1 VLRFE
6 ECSAPAF
13 DRPVS
18 RSRPASLPVL
28 VLRSLVCLPLAC
40 GGEPE
45 ADSRA
50 PAADSAV
57 PPAVAEIFTDSSAA
71 TGLDFVHFNGM
82 SGEYYMAE
90 ILSPG
95 GALVD
100 LDNDGDLD
108 VYLLQGHML
117 GTGKALEDALYPP
130 RHPEPLTDRLYR
142 NELEVSPDGQRTLR
156 FTDVTEESIPQTTG
170 YGVGVAA
177 GDYDNDGRI
186 DLYLANLRANQ
197 LLHNNG
203 DGSFTDVTTEAGVGD
218 SRWSAAAA
226 FFDYD
231 RDGWLDLFVGNYVA
245 FPFDE
250 PVSCRDVTG
259 ARDYC
264 GPDSY
269 PSIPDRLYHNRG
281 DGSFED
287 VTERAGL
294 STFLGPALGVV
305 TADLNGDG
313 WPDIYVANDGHPN
326 NLWLNRADG
335 TFVDEALV
343 GGCAVNASGKAEGS
357 MGVDAA
363 DFDRDGD
370 LDLFMTHLATET
382 NTLFRNDGQGLFSDH
397 TNAAGLAAPS
407 RPHTAFG
414 TGWLDYDN
422 DGWLDLVAVNGA
434 VRKLEA
440 LARANDP
447 FPLHEPNQL
456 FRNLGGSRFE
466 EVSAQAGEAF
476 IRSEVSRAA
485 VLGDV
490 DNDGDT
496 DILLA
501 NNNGPAR
508 LLINSVGHRRH
519 WLGLRLLSGEPPRD
533 TPDAR
538 AALLREGKPA
548 AWGRVRTAGG
558 YGSANDPRIL
568 FGLGDDARVDGIR
581 VHWLD
586 GTVEEWTGVAVDR
599 YTTLVKGTG
608 RAR

>member
-1 VLRFE
+1 
-6 ECSAPAF
+6 
-13 DRPVS
+13 
-18 RSRPASLPVL
+18 
-28 VLRSLVCLPLAC
+28 
-40 GGEPE
+40 
-45 ADSRA
+45 
-50 PAADSAV
+50 
-57 PPAVAEIFTDSSAA
+57 
-71 TGLDFVHFNGM
+71 
-82 SGEYYMAE
+82 
-90 ILSPG
+90 
-95 GALVD
+95 
-100 LDNDGDLD
+100 
-108 VYLLQGHML
+108 
-117 GTGKALEDALYPP
+117 
-130 RHPEPLTDRLYR
+130 
-142 NELEVSPDGQRTLR
+142 
-156 FTDVTEESIPQTTG
+156 
-170 YGVGVAA
+170 
-177 GDYDNDGRI
+177 
-186 DLYLANLRANQ
+186 
-197 LLHNNG
+197 
-203 DGSFTDVTTEAGVGD
+203 
-218 SRWSAAAA
+218 
-226 FFDYD
+226 
-231 RDGWLDLFVGNYVA
+231 
-245 FPFDE
+245 
-250 PVSCRDVTG
+250 VTG